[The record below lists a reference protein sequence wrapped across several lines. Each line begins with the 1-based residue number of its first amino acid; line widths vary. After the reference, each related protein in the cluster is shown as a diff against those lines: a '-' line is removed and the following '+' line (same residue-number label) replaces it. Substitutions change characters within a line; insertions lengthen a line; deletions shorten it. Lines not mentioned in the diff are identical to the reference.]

1 MPLKPSPLQPSSRP
15 LLSQSFTDAQAWTHA
30 FSWGHQRVAKVAD
43 CVLCL
48 GSLCLWVC
56 LAGQAWYLPGATV
69 FGLFCA
75 PMSRGFGERSGVT
88 RTVPGART
96 KGQCSTRR
104 GASRAVLERRMG
116 SSGARKEADRGGRR
130 GSCRGSRPPP
140 PHASRCLV
148 WVSFTVSAEDQG
160 PPAPAFS
167 PLVIHRGQLGTDA
180 LSVLPGRVSSA
191 LSSPRSQARGHV
203 LKRPSL
209 SDIPGLCHHIIVTP
223 SYILRVGGMVIV
235 ITVTPFY

>member
-130 GSCRGSRPPP
+130 GSCRGSRPPLP
-140 PHASRCLV
+140 TPAAAWFGSVLQSLLRTRVRQPQLSRRS
-148 WVSFTVSAEDQG
+148 SFTAVSWGRAER
-160 PPAPAFS
+160 APRA
-167 PLVIHRGQLGTDA
+167 G
-180 LSVLPGRVSSA
+180 
-191 LSSPRSQARGHV
+191 
-203 LKRPSL
+203 
-209 SDIPGLCHHIIVTP
+209 
-223 SYILRVGGMVIV
+223 
-235 ITVTPFY
+235 